1 MDHRE
6 PRPDIERTG
15 TTPAT
20 HQASTMGKKKVLVVG
35 AGAAGMSTA
44 HHLSQHR
51 DKFEVSIIDAVDYC
65 GGQAFSVAL
74 DKEKHGA
81 SWFNQGVQGG
91 SYIFHHTMTMF
102 ARQGYHAD
110 PVKLQ
115 VSFGKDELFWT
126 NVFPTELLA
135 RHQSEIRRLVFV
147 LKFIRW
153 FEIFFALIPLKIL
166 FKMFFFS
173 EEFSNTVALPMTAL
187 FLGTGNATPEVPSMI
202 FERLC
207 TSPTYGM
214 WYPPDKLSVAS
225 NLPPMVVFPEFSE
238 FYETWRKDLVSRGV
252 NVRLSTEMTRVIR
265 RDDKGVLVGI
275 KKRTPVE
282 DGHNPNEGE
291 IYQKDMSQQESEE
304 EYDEIVFCCLAD
316 TNKRLLGKA
325 ATWREKQ
332 VLGSCTFSDDIT
344 ITHNDSDYM
353 KKHYQNFYDEKQA
366 VTTLSRVDQTARCE
380 MAKTSFR
387 PMYYI
392 KMYPEDKSK
401 LEMSFDCTNYQGQF
415 PENVPFEQ
423 HVFQTIYLNKARDSH
438 LWPIDEIDESKI
450 IRKDW
455 WHQLCHSYTHYVKV
469 VPWMMFLQ
477 AKKHTRYAAAWTL
490 VNAHEVAIISGIAAA
505 VDLGADYP
513 ADLENDKFALLSFR
527 LYYLLAYGKW
537 YRKQQ
542 SKSSDGIVKEGTDWA
557 SGLYGSV
564 YKGPGVATEERSIWR
579 EEIKLGKSLPNMA
592 EGNAPGRSQP

>member
-1 MDHRE
+1 MDHRDRE
-6 PRPDIERTG
+6 VRPDIERS
-15 TTPAT
+15 TTTNKVSA
-20 HQASTMGKKKVLVVG
+20 MGKKKIIVIG

-44 HHLSQHR
+44 HHLSQHPE
-51 DKFEVSIIDAVDYC
+51 KFDVTLIDAVNYC
-65 GGQAFSVAL
+65 GGQAFSVPL

-91 SYIFHHTMTMF
+91 SFVFHHTLTMF

-126 NVFPTELLA
+126 NVFPTDLLA

-147 LKFIRW
+147 LKLIRW
-153 FEIFFALIPLKIL
+153 FEIFFALIPLKVL

-173 EEFSNTVALPMTAL
+173 EEFTNTVALPMTAL
-187 FLGTGNATPEVPSMI
+187 FLGTGNATPEVPSVF

-207 TSPTYGM
+207 GSPAYGM
-214 WYPPDKLSVAS
+214 WNPFDRLSVAS
-225 NLPPMVVFPEFSE
+225 NLPPMVVFPNFSE
-238 FYETWRKDLVSRGV
+238 FYETWRKDLISRGV
-252 NVRLSTEMTRVIR
+252 TVRLSTEMIRVVK
-265 RDDKGVLVGI
+265 RDKNSVIVAL

-291 IYQKDMSQQESEE
+291 SYEHEMDQQESEE
-304 EYDEIVFCCLAD
+304 EYDEMVLCCLAD
-316 TNKRLLGKA
+316 TSKCLLGEA
-325 ATWREKQ
+325 ATWWEKK
-332 VLGSCTFSDDIT
+332 VLGACKFSDDIT
-344 ITHNDSDYM
+344 ITHNDSNYM

-366 VTTLSRVDQTARCE
+366 VHSLSGVDQTVRCE
-380 MAKTSFR
+380 VAKKDFR

-415 PENVPFEQ
+415 PENVPFEN
-423 HVFQTIYLNKARDSH
+423 HVFQTIYLNKDRDSK
-438 LWPIDEIDESKI
+438 LWPIDEIDGSKI

-455 WHQLCHSYTHYVKV
+455 WHQLCHTYTHYIKV
-469 VPWMMFLQ
+469 VPWIMGLQ
-477 AKKHTRYAAAWTL
+477 AKMCTRYAGSWTL

-505 VDLGADYP
+505 VDLGSDYP

-527 LYYLLAYGKW
+527 LYYLVRTPKDIYSYMFLLYLHTPTTTKRVSRT
-537 YRKQQ
+537 YV
-542 SKSSDGIVKEGTDWA
+542 SDG
-557 SGLYGSV
+557 
-564 YKGPGVATEERSIWR
+564 RS
-579 EEIKLGKSLPNMA
+579 LTKSLEA
-592 EGNAPGRSQP
+592 RFRYLVYGGVHHC